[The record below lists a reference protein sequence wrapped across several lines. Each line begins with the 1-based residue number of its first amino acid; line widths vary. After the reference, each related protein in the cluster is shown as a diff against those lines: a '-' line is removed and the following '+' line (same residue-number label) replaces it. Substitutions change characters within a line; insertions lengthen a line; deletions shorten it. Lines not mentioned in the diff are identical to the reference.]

1 MMRLVT
7 SHDNLPFGGDTR
19 VRTMRKSMN
28 IPTMAPSRL
37 MRSMSVILTAL
48 ADRTR
53 NMTEILLIK

>member
-7 SHDNLPFGGDTR
+7 CPDNLPLGGDTR
-19 VRTMRKSMN
+19 VRTMRKRMN

-53 NMTEILLIK
+53 NMTEIL